1 MASAMI
7 DISDGL
13 AQDLGHILQAS
24 HVGAQIELECLPL
37 DPVLQQLSLNE
48 KFQYALAGGDDYEL
62 CFTLSPTAYENFY
75 NNKVM

>member
-1 MASAMI
+1 MI

-48 KFQYALAGGDDYEL
+48 KFQYALAGGDDY
-62 CFTLSPTAYENFY
+62 
-75 NNKVM
+75 